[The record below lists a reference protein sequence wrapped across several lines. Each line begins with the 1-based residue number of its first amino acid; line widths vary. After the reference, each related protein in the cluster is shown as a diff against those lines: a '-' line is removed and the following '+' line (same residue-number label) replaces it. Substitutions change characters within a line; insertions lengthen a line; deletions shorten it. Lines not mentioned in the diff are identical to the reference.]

1 MTEVRVRVSI
11 NKVYIYD
18 NLSIYYIIINKMEYR
33 MLLFVAILLVVFSSI
48 DCYRIAKIS
57 SISTISNMKRNRFYS
72 SNLVNSKYV
81 IKMTN
86 NDDNLISSTS
96 INYNNNNNNNNSN
109 NSNNNNK
116 ILLKYSLITMSTILL
131 MPIMTLAVDNDSA
144 TAFQIARPIFD
155 ISVNLL
161 SFLFICRT
169 VISWYP
175 KTDLNAFPYNIA
187 AWPTEPLLAPV
198 RDLVPPAFGVD
209 VSSIVWVAVL
219 SFLREILLGQQGI
232 LTLIERNG

>member
-1 MTEVRVRVSI
+1 MTMILIVAVLMMMITFIHCYSSSSSTLRLSSVTMNNIKLKGHSNGLYKINRDVLKMKVNDNELSSSSSSSSI
-11 NKVYIYD
+11 N
-18 NLSIYYIIINKMEYR
+18 NIIEK
-33 MLLFVAILLVVFSSI
+33 A
-48 DCYRIAKIS
+48 
-57 SISTISNMKRNRFYS
+57 
-72 SNLVNSKYV
+72 
-81 IKMTN
+81 
-86 NDDNLISSTS
+86 
-96 INYNNNNNNNNSN
+96 
-109 NSNNNNK
+109 
-116 ILLKYSLITMSTILL
+116 SLITVTSILL
-131 MPIMTLAVDNDSA
+131 LPAIAYSADSEA
-144 TAFQIARPIFD
+144 ISAIQIARPVFD
-155 ISVNLL
+155 IFVNLL

>member
-1 MTEVRVRVSI
+1 MMMITFIHCYSSSSSSSTLRLSSVTMNNIKLKGHSNGLYKVNRDVLKMKVNDNELSSSSSSSSSSI
-11 NKVYIYD
+11 N
-18 NLSIYYIIINKMEYR
+18 NIIEK
-33 MLLFVAILLVVFSSI
+33 A
-48 DCYRIAKIS
+48 
-57 SISTISNMKRNRFYS
+57 
-72 SNLVNSKYV
+72 
-81 IKMTN
+81 
-86 NDDNLISSTS
+86 
-96 INYNNNNNNNNSN
+96 
-109 NSNNNNK
+109 
-116 ILLKYSLITMSTILL
+116 SLITITSILL
-131 MPIMTLAVDNDSA
+131 LPAVAYSADSEA
-144 TAFQIARPIFD
+144 ISALQIARPVFD
-155 ISVNLL
+155 IFVNLL

>member
-1 MTEVRVRVSI
+1 MNNNIKLKRHSNGLYKNRDVLKMKVNDNELSSSSSSSSSI
-11 NKVYIYD
+11 N
-18 NLSIYYIIINKMEYR
+18 NIIEKASLMTITS
-33 MLLFVAILLVVFSSI
+33 ILLLPLV
-48 DCYRIAKIS
+48 A
-57 SISTISNMKRNRFYS
+57 YS
-72 SNLVNSKYV
+72 
-81 IKMTN
+81 
-86 NDDNLISSTS
+86 
-96 INYNNNNNNNNSN
+96 
-109 NSNNNNK
+109 
-116 ILLKYSLITMSTILL
+116 
-131 MPIMTLAVDNDSA
+131 ADSEA
-144 TAFQIARPIFD
+144 LSALQIARPVFD
-155 ISVNLL
+155 IFVNLL

>member
-1 MTEVRVRVSI
+1 
-11 NKVYIYD
+11 
-18 NLSIYYIIINKMEYR
+18 MEYR
-33 MLLFVAILLVVFSSI
+33 MLLFVAILLVFSSI
-48 DCYRIAKIS
+48 DCYKITKIS

-72 SNLVNSKYV
+72 SNLVNSNV

-86 NDDNLISSTS
+86 NDNNLISSTS
-96 INYNNNNNNNNSN
+96 INNNNN
-109 NSNNNNK
+109 NNNNK
-116 ILLKYSLITMSTILL
+116 ILLKYSLITMSSILL

-144 TAFQIARPIFD
+144 RAFQIARPIFD

-219 SFLREILLGQQGI
+219 SFLREILTGQQGI
-232 LTLIERNG
+232 LTLIEKSG

>member
-1 MTEVRVRVSI
+1 MVCRI
-11 NKVYIYD
+11 
-18 NLSIYYIIINKMEYR
+18 
-33 MLLFVAILLVVFSSI
+33 LLFVLMLAIMLSLI
-48 DCYRIAKIS
+48 DCYKLTKTPS
-57 SISTISNMKRNRFYS
+57 SLLLSSSSSVNNMNRHRFSVNLCSKNELKDFSINMK
-72 SNLVNSKYV
+72 SND
-81 IKMTN
+81 
-86 NDDNLISSTS
+86 NDDNLVSTS
-96 INYNNNNNNNNSN
+96 I
-109 NSNNNNK
+109 SNNNR
-116 ILLKYSLITMSTILL
+116 ILKYSLITMSSVLL
-131 MPIMTLAVDNDSA
+131 MPMIALAADNDSVL
-144 TAFQIARPIFD
+144 AFQIARPILD

-219 SFLREILLGQQGI
+219 SFLREILTGQQGI
-232 LTLIERNG
+232 LTLIEKSG